1 MLWVT
6 PVACCLANGDK
17 MGFSRRLVDKHALV
31 PELSPGLS
39 RAPGFAT
46 RLSGVPKEKA
56 GPLSESGL
64 YAFWVIWSRW
74 PVTGVPESGSL
85 GFSP

>member
-17 MGFSRRLVDKHALV
+17 MGFLRWLVDKHALV

-39 RAPGFAT
+39 RVPAFA
-46 RLSGVPKEKA
+46 LAFDACQAGAAKEKA

-64 YAFWVIWSRW
+64 YAFWVIWSGDPAETRR
-74 PVTGVPESGSL
+74 
-85 GFSP
+85 